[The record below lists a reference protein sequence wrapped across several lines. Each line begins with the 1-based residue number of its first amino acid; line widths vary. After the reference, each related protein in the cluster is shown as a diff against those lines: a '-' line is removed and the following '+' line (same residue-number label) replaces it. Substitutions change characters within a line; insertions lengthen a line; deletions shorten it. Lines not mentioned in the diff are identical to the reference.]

1 MPDMRGPSLN
11 VMLCGQENNLIDRR
25 TFATGLISAAAGSA
39 LLPTVHAQAADYGRI
54 LPPAAPQISTRAKE
68 GHGARGA
75 TSGKALIV
83 SDAWWTD
90 MWIGIKA
97 NDIKNL
103 GPVLFRDVR
112 LERYGPMIVMR
123 GSPEIVLERIES
135 TAGKPSSYGMGLLR
149 ATDRIGRLRASNL
162 RFSGAREIDNVN
174 DAFAAICLWGK
185 GDDDVCKDWEIT
197 RFDFANVVMK
207 QGKRYRNADGISVER
222 GHDDG
227 LIEHGVI
234 RNVSDAGIDCKGAN
248 CRINQ
253 VDIADARES
262 LKLWDSSTRHGRIIS
277 RSPRFAHVIVAGSG
291 RPEPIVIDRLEC
303 HGDPARPVVAFEGA
317 PRDVVIRTLIVPGGQ
332 RLFSLAQRSKGS
344 TLRVNGRRVL

>member
-1 MPDMRGPSLN
+1 
-11 VMLCGQENNLIDRR
+11 LIDRR
-25 TFATGLISAAAGSA
+25 TFATGLICAAAGKA
-39 LLPTVHAQAADYGRI
+39 FLPTVHAQAADYGRI
-54 LPPAAPQISTRAKE
+54 LPPAPPRISTRVKK
-68 GHGARGA
+68 GHGAQGA
-75 TSGKALIV
+75 STGRALSV

-103 GPVLFRDVR
+103 GPVRFRDVR

-123 GSPEIVLERIES
+123 GAPEIILDRIES
-135 TAGKPSSYGMGLLR
+135 IEGKPSSYGMGLLR
-149 ATDRIGRLRASNL
+149 ATDRIGRLQASNL
-162 RFSGAREIDNVN
+162 RFSGAREIDNAN

-185 GDDDVCKDWEIT
+185 GEDDVCTDWQIT

-227 LIEHGVI
+227 LIEHGMI

-253 VDIADARES
+253 VEIAEARES
-262 LKLWDSSTRHGRIIS
+262 LKLWDSSMRHGRIVS
-277 RSPRFAHVIVAGSG
+277 RSPRFAHIIIAGSG

-303 HGDPARPVVAFEGA
+303 HGDPSRPVVAFEGA
-317 PRDVVIRTLIVPGGQ
+317 PRDVVIRTLIAPEGQ
-332 RLFSLAQRSKGS
+332 KLHSIAQRSKGS
-344 TLRVNGRRVL
+344 TLRVNGRSVL